1 MAKKAA
7 LICISFLLSIS
18 LLSCSGKN
26 AKPAEDK
33 SNNTPAPV
41 QTEGA
46 GKADDTAV
54 KETDTTNKPA
64 DTGSKEEDNRKQ
76 ETVKNPLEPLSEGKI
91 DGIGYSLGTEC
102 KKVLT
107 DLGKPDDEGTTEGN
121 YYYMYGN
128 VTYFSD
134 SMDENEGNI
143 TAIAIRDS
151 IDICGTKVGMKPAEI
166 KKILGQPFSEGTD
179 EGEEGWVMTYEVK
192 KGLYLSYFS
201 DNENS
206 PVTAVL
212 FASKSET

>member
-18 LLSCSGKN
+18 LLGCSGKSV
-26 AKPAEDK
+26 KSSEDK
-33 SNNTPAPV
+33 SSNTPTQV
-41 QTEGA
+41 QAEGT

-54 KETDTTNKPA
+54 KEADTASKPK
-64 DTGSKEEDNRKQ
+64 DTGSKEEDNQKQ

-91 DGIGYSLGTEC
+91 DGISYSLGTEC

-121 YYYMYGN
+121 YYYMYGK

-143 TAIAIRDS
+143 SAIAVRDN
-151 IDICGTKVGMKPAEI
+151 IDICGTKVGMKPEEI

-179 EGEEGWVMTYEVK
+179 EGDEGWVITYEVK

-212 FASKSET
+212 FASKSEQ